1 MTSKE
6 RAGIKLLKRI
16 KNDYVFR
23 AFIFSALSFFI
34 TMLFTAYNVFLC
46 IAYKAVKSFLLL
58 IKPVINWLLVKNDR
72 NL

>member
-58 IKPVINWLLVKNDR
+58 IKPDINGLLVKNDR